1 MHGLQAFVLRARAL
15 KLYRRALRAA
25 KTAPEN
31 QRGVNAPAV
40 VIVIKGIE
48 ASEIEDWDSCEQGKL
63 KVTSGNASSST
74 GLRTIRTGYATC
86 CQWESK
92 K

>member
-1 MHGLQAFVLRARAL
+1 MRKEGSHMHGLQAFVLRARAL

-40 VIVIKGIE
+40 VIVINVLI
-48 ASEIEDWDSCEQGKL
+48 L
-63 KVTSGNASSST
+63 KIRRCVSRGN
-74 GLRTIRTGYATC
+74 
-86 CQWESK
+86 
-92 K
+92 